1 MNTAEI
7 LLRYSESS
15 SLCSAHGRKG
25 LWFCFFFFQVKQTIW
40 QLTWGLLG
48 KKQCKAWERIK
59 LKCLPFGKVLQF
71 YFLALRERW

>member
-1 MNTAEI
+1 ME
-7 LLRYSESS
+7 
-15 SLCSAHGRKG
+15 GKG
-25 LWFCFFFFQVKQTIW
+25 CVFVFVFVFFPSQTNHLAVDMGIA
-40 QLTWGLLG
+40 G